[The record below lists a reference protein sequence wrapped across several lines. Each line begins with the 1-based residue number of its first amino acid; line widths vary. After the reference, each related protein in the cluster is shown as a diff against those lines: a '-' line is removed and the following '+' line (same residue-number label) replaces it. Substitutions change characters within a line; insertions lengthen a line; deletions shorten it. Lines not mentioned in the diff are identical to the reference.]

1 MEIKELLQQ
10 AEERMNK
17 SIEALKHELFVQAV
31 LVQHCLIK

>member
-17 SIEALKHELFVQAV
+17 SIEALKHEFASNSYWS
-31 LVQHCLIK
+31 C